1 METPMNIQRLFDFY
15 IQESFF
21 KATAHSDLER
31 FLSLGNDINTTDS
44 NGNNAL
50 FECRTPE
57 AMAFLISNGIN
68 IHHINNEGQNAL
80 YHQKDPVLLEKL
92 ISLGLELEQT
102 DNRGR
107 NCIYGHFRH
116 PESLNVLLNAGC
128 DINHIDNKGNTL
140 LHCPVSP
147 EVLSLAIDTGCDVN
161 IINQE
166 GKGIIENFRSDE
178 SFEIILFHI
187 DKFQKR
193 TLHVDFCNYQ
203 TAFFL
208 FDLYE
213 LGFSIHLNKN
223 HVIINSYI
231 EDYKDILLML
241 NYVSDVHNVKLYND
255 KRMPLYKG
263 INKEIVKWMI
273 RNGFHVD
280 LNRIEGDKDYEEIVA
295 YKIRHEQRALSKVLK
310 NECVKP
316 AITKNGGRL

>member
-1 METPMNIQRLFDFY
+1 MEIPMNIQRLFDFY
-15 IQESFF
+15 IHESFF
-21 KATAHSDLER
+21 KATSHCDVKR
-31 FLSLGNDINTTDS
+31 FLSPGNDINITDN

-68 IHHINNEGQNAL
+68 IHHINDAGQNAL
-80 YHQKDPVLLEKL
+80 YYQKDPVLLEKL
-92 ISLGLELEQT
+92 ISLGLDLKQT
-102 DNRGR
+102 DIYGR
-107 NCIYGHFRH
+107 SCIYGHIRN
-116 PESLNVLLNAGC
+116 PESLKVLLSAGC
-128 DINHIDNKGNTL
+128 DINHSDNKGNTL

-161 IINQE
+161 IINHA

-178 SFEIILFHI
+178 FFEIILSHI

-193 TLHVDFCNYQ
+193 TLHIDFCNYQ

-213 LGFSIHLNKN
+213 LGFSIQLNKN

-241 NYVSDVHNVKLYND
+241 NYVSDIHDVKFYND
-255 KRMPLYKG
+255 KRIPLYKG

-273 RNGFHVD
+273 RNDFLVD
-280 LNRIEGDKDYEEIVA
+280 LTKTGGDKNHKELVA
-295 YKIRHEQRALSKVLK
+295 YKIRREQKELSKVLK
-310 NECVKP
+310 SRRGKH
-316 AITKNGGRL
+316 AITNNGGRL

>member
-21 KATAHSDLER
+21 KATAHSDVER

-92 ISLGLELEQT
+92 ISLGLELKQI

-116 PESLNVLLNAGC
+116 PESLKVLLNAGC
-128 DINHIDNKGNTL
+128 DINHMDNKGNTL

-178 SFEIILFHI
+178 FFEIILFHI

-208 FDLYE
+208 FDLFE
-213 LGFSIHLNKN
+213 LGFSIQLNKN

-241 NYVSDVHNVKLYND
+241 NYVSDIHNVKFYND
-255 KRMPLYKG
+255 KRIPLYKG

-273 RNGFHVD
+273 RNDFLVD
-280 LNRIEGDKDYEEIVA
+280 LTKTEGDKDHDEIVA
-295 YKIRHEQRALSKVLK
+295 YKTRREQRELSKVLK
-310 NECVKP
+310 SNRRKP
-316 AITKNGGRL
+316 AIAKNDGRL